1 MLIGKYRVDNLVE
14 APLTRATGGVWP
26 FPFKTA
32 PREGIVQAE
41 VYSPKKGMP
50 IPSLTKAEGSPGPT

>member
-14 APLTRATGGVWP
+14 ASITRAIGGVWP

-41 VYSPKKGMP
+41 VYPYAQASRKERPFLP
-50 IPSLTKAEGSPGPT
+50 